1 MAMNCADKVFPTGC
15 LRECAAGSAK
25 WDMECRQGMC
35 SLAPAQPANNHC
47 THAFGVNECLDKP

>member
-1 MAMNCADKVFPTGC
+1 MAMNCASQVFPTGC
-15 LRECAAGSAK
+15 LKECAAGTN

-47 THAFGVNECLDKP
+47 IHAFGVNECLDKP